1 MRRMT
6 TRRRPGPGDE
16 RGAAAVEFAIV
27 AALLFML
34 IFGIINF
41 GLLWSQKNVYVGAAR
56 EGARFAAVRCG
67 GTCGPTSVRDRTV
80 AAAAGYPINS
90 AGIVVHVKNT
100 AGSWVPANGCDQNTS
115 GREVRVSWTQPMQV
129 NLPLLPQVN
138 LNVPIEAV
146 FRCE

>member
-1 MRRMT
+1 MT
-6 TRRRPGPGDE
+6 MGQRPRTGAE

-80 AAAAGYPINS
+80 AAAAGYPINA
-90 AGIVVHVKNT
+90 AGIVVDVEPY
-100 AGSWVPANGCDQNTS
+100 GSADDGCTPTTS
-115 GREVRVSWTQPMQV
+115 GSQVKVSWTQTMRV
-129 NLPLLPQVN
+129 DLPLLPQVT
-138 LNVPIEAV
+138 LDVPIEAV

>member
-1 MRRMT
+1 MSI
-6 TRRRPGPGDE
+6 RRRPRAGDE

-27 AALLFML
+27 ATLLFML

-67 GTCGPTSVRDRTV
+67 GTCGSTSVRDRTV

-90 AGIVVHVKNT
+90 AGIVVDVEPYGSPDAGCTSNT
-100 AGSWVPANGCDQNTS
+100 AGRQVK
-115 GREVRVSWTQPMQV
+115 VSWIQPMQV
-129 NLPLLPQVN
+129 NLPLLPRLN

>member
-6 TRRRPGPGDE
+6 TRWRPRAGDE

-67 GTCGPTSVRDRTV
+67 GTCDPNEVRDRTV

-90 AGIVVHVKNT
+90 AGIVVDVEPYGT
-100 AGSWVPANGCDQNTS
+100 PDNGCTQDTS
-115 GREVRVSWTQPMQV
+115 GRQVKVSWTQVMRV
-129 NLPLLPQVN
+129 DLPLLPQAT

>member
-1 MRRMT
+1 MRRMSD
-6 TRRRPGPGDE
+6 TRRPRAGDE

-56 EGARFAAVRCG
+56 EGARYAAVRCG

-90 AGIVVHVKNT
+90 AGIVVDVEPYGSPN
-100 AGSWVPANGCDQNTS
+100 AGCTPDTS
-115 GREVRVSWTQPMQV
+115 GRQVKVSWTQPMQV
-129 NLPLLPQVN
+129 NLPLLPRVD

>member
-6 TRRRPGPGDE
+6 TVWRPRAGDE

-56 EGARFAAVRCG
+56 EGARYAAVKCG

-80 AAAAGYPINS
+80 AAAAGYPINA
-90 AGIVVHVKNT
+90 AGIVVDVEPY
-100 AGSWVPANGCDQNTS
+100 GSPDTGCTPSTS
-115 GREVRVSWTQPMQV
+115 GRQVKVSWTQPMQV
-129 NLPLLPQVN
+129 NLPLLPRVN
-138 LNVPIEAV
+138 LDVPIEAV